1 MSIIEFILGLVV
13 LAASLVV
20 SCACYIVKNEK
31 GGLNAALGG
40 ASDFMTTRRNDNNL
54 KVNKF
59 VVKVGAVLTIAILA
73 LTIIGA
79 HFLRRNAV
87 KKNEIRSIPAK
98 VADTLHPSNVTWLSA
113 KETTKRTG
121 EILCVVAASA
131 AFMMLADTLFGAM
144 LKFAI

>member
-13 LAASLVV
+13 LAASLIV
-20 SCACYIVKNEK
+20 SCACYLVKNEK

-59 VVKVGAVLTIAILA
+59 VVKVGVVLTIAFLA

-79 HFLRRNAV
+79 HF
-87 KKNEIRSIPAK
+87 
-98 VADTLHPSNVTWLSA
+98 
-113 KETTKRTG
+113 
-121 EILCVVAASA
+121 
-131 AFMMLADTLFGAM
+131 
-144 LKFAI
+144 

>member
-20 SCACYIVKNEK
+20 SCACYIVKIEK

-59 VVKVGAVLTIAILA
+59 VVKVGVVLTIAILA

-79 HFLRRNAV
+79 HF
-87 KKNEIRSIPAK
+87 
-98 VADTLHPSNVTWLSA
+98 
-113 KETTKRTG
+113 
-121 EILCVVAASA
+121 
-131 AFMMLADTLFGAM
+131 
-144 LKFAI
+144 

>member
-1 MSIIEFILGLVV
+1 MSIIKFILGIVV

-59 VVKVGAVLTIAILA
+59 VVKVGVVLTIAILA

-79 HFLRRNAV
+79 HF
-87 KKNEIRSIPAK
+87 
-98 VADTLHPSNVTWLSA
+98 
-113 KETTKRTG
+113 
-121 EILCVVAASA
+121 
-131 AFMMLADTLFGAM
+131 
-144 LKFAI
+144 

>member
-40 ASDFMTTRRNDNNL
+40 ASDFMTTRRNDNNM

-59 VVKVGAVLTIAILA
+59 VMKVGVVLTIAILA

-79 HFLRRNAV
+79 HFGYL
-87 KKNEIRSIPAK
+87 
-98 VADTLHPSNVTWLSA
+98 
-113 KETTKRTG
+113 
-121 EILCVVAASA
+121 
-131 AFMMLADTLFGAM
+131 
-144 LKFAI
+144 

>member
-1 MSIIEFILGLVV
+1 MSIIKFILGLVV

-40 ASDFMTTRRNDNNL
+40 ASDFMMTRRNDNNL

-59 VVKVGAVLTIAILA
+59 VVKVGVVLTIAILA

-79 HFLRRNAV
+79 HF
-87 KKNEIRSIPAK
+87 
-98 VADTLHPSNVTWLSA
+98 
-113 KETTKRTG
+113 
-121 EILCVVAASA
+121 
-131 AFMMLADTLFGAM
+131 
-144 LKFAI
+144 

>member
-59 VVKVGAVLTIAILA
+59 VVKVGVVLAIAILA

-79 HFLRRNAV
+79 HF
-87 KKNEIRSIPAK
+87 
-98 VADTLHPSNVTWLSA
+98 
-113 KETTKRTG
+113 
-121 EILCVVAASA
+121 
-131 AFMMLADTLFGAM
+131 
-144 LKFAI
+144 

>member
-59 VVKVGAVLTIAILA
+59 VVKVGVVLTIVILA

-79 HFLRRNAV
+79 HF
-87 KKNEIRSIPAK
+87 
-98 VADTLHPSNVTWLSA
+98 
-113 KETTKRTG
+113 
-121 EILCVVAASA
+121 
-131 AFMMLADTLFGAM
+131 
-144 LKFAI
+144 

>member
-1 MSIIEFILGLVV
+1 MSIIKFILGLVV
-13 LAASLVV
+13 LAACLVV

-59 VVKVGAVLTIAILA
+59 VVKVGVVLTIAILA

-79 HFLRRNAV
+79 HF
-87 KKNEIRSIPAK
+87 
-98 VADTLHPSNVTWLSA
+98 
-113 KETTKRTG
+113 
-121 EILCVVAASA
+121 
-131 AFMMLADTLFGAM
+131 
-144 LKFAI
+144 

>member
-1 MSIIEFILGLVV
+1 MSIIEFFLGLVV

-20 SCACYIVKNEK
+20 SGACYIVKNEK

-59 VVKVGAVLTIAILA
+59 VMKVGVVLTIAILA

-79 HFLRRNAV
+79 HF
-87 KKNEIRSIPAK
+87 
-98 VADTLHPSNVTWLSA
+98 
-113 KETTKRTG
+113 
-121 EILCVVAASA
+121 
-131 AFMMLADTLFGAM
+131 
-144 LKFAI
+144 

>member
-59 VVKVGAVLTIAILA
+59 VVKVGVVLTIAILA

-79 HFLRRNAV
+79 HFGYL
-87 KKNEIRSIPAK
+87 
-98 VADTLHPSNVTWLSA
+98 
-113 KETTKRTG
+113 
-121 EILCVVAASA
+121 
-131 AFMMLADTLFGAM
+131 
-144 LKFAI
+144 

>member
-31 GGLNAALGG
+31 GGLTAALGG

-59 VVKVGAVLTIAILA
+59 VVKVGVVLTIAILA

-79 HFLRRNAV
+79 HF
-87 KKNEIRSIPAK
+87 
-98 VADTLHPSNVTWLSA
+98 
-113 KETTKRTG
+113 
-121 EILCVVAASA
+121 
-131 AFMMLADTLFGAM
+131 
-144 LKFAI
+144 

>member
-59 VVKVGAVLTIAILA
+59 VVKVGVVLTISILS

-79 HFLRRNAV
+79 HF
-87 KKNEIRSIPAK
+87 
-98 VADTLHPSNVTWLSA
+98 
-113 KETTKRTG
+113 
-121 EILCVVAASA
+121 
-131 AFMMLADTLFGAM
+131 
-144 LKFAI
+144 

>member
-20 SCACYIVKNEK
+20 SCACYIVKKEK

-40 ASDFMTTRRNDNNL
+40 ASDFMMTRRNDNNL

-79 HFLRRNAV
+79 HF
-87 KKNEIRSIPAK
+87 
-98 VADTLHPSNVTWLSA
+98 
-113 KETTKRTG
+113 
-121 EILCVVAASA
+121 
-131 AFMMLADTLFGAM
+131 
-144 LKFAI
+144 

>member
-13 LAASLVV
+13 LAASLVA

-59 VVKVGAVLTIAILA
+59 VVKVGVVLTIAILA

-79 HFLRRNAV
+79 HF
-87 KKNEIRSIPAK
+87 
-98 VADTLHPSNVTWLSA
+98 
-113 KETTKRTG
+113 
-121 EILCVVAASA
+121 
-131 AFMMLADTLFGAM
+131 
-144 LKFAI
+144 

>member
-1 MSIIEFILGLVV
+1 MSIIEFFLGLVV

-59 VVKVGAVLTIAILA
+59 VMKVGVVLTIVILA

-79 HFLRRNAV
+79 HF
-87 KKNEIRSIPAK
+87 
-98 VADTLHPSNVTWLSA
+98 
-113 KETTKRTG
+113 
-121 EILCVVAASA
+121 
-131 AFMMLADTLFGAM
+131 
-144 LKFAI
+144 

>member
-31 GGLNAALGG
+31 SGLNAALGG

-59 VVKVGAVLTIAILA
+59 VVKVGVVLTIAILA

-79 HFLRRNAV
+79 HF
-87 KKNEIRSIPAK
+87 
-98 VADTLHPSNVTWLSA
+98 
-113 KETTKRTG
+113 
-121 EILCVVAASA
+121 
-131 AFMMLADTLFGAM
+131 
-144 LKFAI
+144 

>member
-59 VVKVGAVLTIAILA
+59 VVKVSVVLTIAILA
-73 LTIIGA
+73 LTIIGE
-79 HFLRRNAV
+79 HFLGV
-87 KKNEIRSIPAK
+87 
-98 VADTLHPSNVTWLSA
+98 TL
-113 KETTKRTG
+113 
-121 EILCVVAASA
+121 
-131 AFMMLADTLFGAM
+131 
-144 LKFAI
+144 

>member
-1 MSIIEFILGLVV
+1 MSIIKFILGLVV

-59 VVKVGAVLTIAILA
+59 VVKVGVVLTIAILA

-79 HFLRRNAV
+79 RF
-87 KKNEIRSIPAK
+87 
-98 VADTLHPSNVTWLSA
+98 
-113 KETTKRTG
+113 
-121 EILCVVAASA
+121 
-131 AFMMLADTLFGAM
+131 
-144 LKFAI
+144 

>member
-13 LAASLVV
+13 WAASLVV

-59 VVKVGAVLTIAILA
+59 VVKVGVVLTIAILA

-79 HFLRRNAV
+79 HF
-87 KKNEIRSIPAK
+87 
-98 VADTLHPSNVTWLSA
+98 
-113 KETTKRTG
+113 
-121 EILCVVAASA
+121 
-131 AFMMLADTLFGAM
+131 
-144 LKFAI
+144 

>member
-1 MSIIEFILGLVV
+1 MSIIEFFLGLVV

-59 VVKVGAVLTIAILA
+59 VMKVGVVLTIAILA
-73 LTIIGA
+73 LTITGA
-79 HFLRRNAV
+79 HF
-87 KKNEIRSIPAK
+87 
-98 VADTLHPSNVTWLSA
+98 
-113 KETTKRTG
+113 
-121 EILCVVAASA
+121 
-131 AFMMLADTLFGAM
+131 
-144 LKFAI
+144 

>member
-40 ASDFMTTRRNDNNL
+40 AGDFMTTRRNDNNL

-59 VVKVGAVLTIAILA
+59 VVKVGVVLTIAILA

-79 HFLRRNAV
+79 HF
-87 KKNEIRSIPAK
+87 
-98 VADTLHPSNVTWLSA
+98 
-113 KETTKRTG
+113 
-121 EILCVVAASA
+121 
-131 AFMMLADTLFGAM
+131 
-144 LKFAI
+144 

>member
-1 MSIIEFILGLVV
+1 MSIIKFILGLVV

-73 LTIIGA
+73 LTIFGA
-79 HFLRRNAV
+79 HF
-87 KKNEIRSIPAK
+87 
-98 VADTLHPSNVTWLSA
+98 
-113 KETTKRTG
+113 
-121 EILCVVAASA
+121 
-131 AFMMLADTLFGAM
+131 
-144 LKFAI
+144 

>member
-1 MSIIEFILGLVV
+1 MSIIKFILGLVV

-40 ASDFMTTRRNDNNL
+40 ASDFMTTRRNENNL

-59 VVKVGAVLTIAILA
+59 VVKVGVVLTIAILA

-79 HFLRRNAV
+79 HF
-87 KKNEIRSIPAK
+87 
-98 VADTLHPSNVTWLSA
+98 
-113 KETTKRTG
+113 
-121 EILCVVAASA
+121 
-131 AFMMLADTLFGAM
+131 
-144 LKFAI
+144 

>member
-20 SCACYIVKNEK
+20 SCACYLVKNEK

-40 ASDFMTTRRNDNNL
+40 ARDFMTTRRNDNNL

-59 VVKVGAVLTIAILA
+59 VVKVGVVLTIAILA

-79 HFLRRNAV
+79 HF
-87 KKNEIRSIPAK
+87 
-98 VADTLHPSNVTWLSA
+98 
-113 KETTKRTG
+113 
-121 EILCVVAASA
+121 
-131 AFMMLADTLFGAM
+131 
-144 LKFAI
+144 

>member
-13 LAASLVV
+13 LAASLAV

-79 HFLRRNAV
+79 HF
-87 KKNEIRSIPAK
+87 
-98 VADTLHPSNVTWLSA
+98 
-113 KETTKRTG
+113 
-121 EILCVVAASA
+121 
-131 AFMMLADTLFGAM
+131 
-144 LKFAI
+144 

>member
-20 SCACYIVKNEK
+20 SCACNIVKNEK

-79 HFLRRNAV
+79 HF
-87 KKNEIRSIPAK
+87 
-98 VADTLHPSNVTWLSA
+98 
-113 KETTKRTG
+113 
-121 EILCVVAASA
+121 
-131 AFMMLADTLFGAM
+131 
-144 LKFAI
+144 

>member
-59 VVKVGAVLTIAILA
+59 VVKEGAVLTIAILA

-79 HFLRRNAV
+79 HF
-87 KKNEIRSIPAK
+87 
-98 VADTLHPSNVTWLSA
+98 
-113 KETTKRTG
+113 
-121 EILCVVAASA
+121 
-131 AFMMLADTLFGAM
+131 
-144 LKFAI
+144 

>member
-20 SCACYIVKNEK
+20 SCACYIGKNEK

-79 HFLRRNAV
+79 HF
-87 KKNEIRSIPAK
+87 
-98 VADTLHPSNVTWLSA
+98 
-113 KETTKRTG
+113 
-121 EILCVVAASA
+121 
-131 AFMMLADTLFGAM
+131 
-144 LKFAI
+144 

>member
-20 SCACYIVKNEK
+20 SCACYLVKNEK

-59 VVKVGAVLTIAILA
+59 VVKVGVVLTIAILA
-73 LTIIGA
+73 LAIIGA
-79 HFLRRNAV
+79 HF
-87 KKNEIRSIPAK
+87 
-98 VADTLHPSNVTWLSA
+98 
-113 KETTKRTG
+113 
-121 EILCVVAASA
+121 
-131 AFMMLADTLFGAM
+131 
-144 LKFAI
+144 

>member
-13 LAASLVV
+13 LATSLVV

-59 VVKVGAVLTIAILA
+59 VVKVGVVLTIAILA

-79 HFLRRNAV
+79 HF
-87 KKNEIRSIPAK
+87 
-98 VADTLHPSNVTWLSA
+98 
-113 KETTKRTG
+113 
-121 EILCVVAASA
+121 
-131 AFMMLADTLFGAM
+131 
-144 LKFAI
+144 

>member
-1 MSIIEFILGLVV
+1 MCIIEFILGLVV
-13 LAASLVV
+13 LAASLIV

-59 VVKVGAVLTIAILA
+59 VVKVGVVLTIAILA

-79 HFLRRNAV
+79 HF
-87 KKNEIRSIPAK
+87 
-98 VADTLHPSNVTWLSA
+98 
-113 KETTKRTG
+113 
-121 EILCVVAASA
+121 
-131 AFMMLADTLFGAM
+131 
-144 LKFAI
+144 

>member
-13 LAASLVV
+13 LAASLIV

-59 VVKVGAVLTIAILA
+59 VVKVSVVLTVAILA

-79 HFLRRNAV
+79 HF
-87 KKNEIRSIPAK
+87 
-98 VADTLHPSNVTWLSA
+98 
-113 KETTKRTG
+113 
-121 EILCVVAASA
+121 
-131 AFMMLADTLFGAM
+131 
-144 LKFAI
+144 

>member
-59 VVKVGAVLTIAILA
+59 VVKVSVVLTIAILA

-79 HFLRRNAV
+79 NF
-87 KKNEIRSIPAK
+87 
-98 VADTLHPSNVTWLSA
+98 
-113 KETTKRTG
+113 
-121 EILCVVAASA
+121 
-131 AFMMLADTLFGAM
+131 
-144 LKFAI
+144 

>member
-59 VVKVGAVLTIAILA
+59 VVKGGVVLTIAILA

-79 HFLRRNAV
+79 HF
-87 KKNEIRSIPAK
+87 
-98 VADTLHPSNVTWLSA
+98 
-113 KETTKRTG
+113 
-121 EILCVVAASA
+121 
-131 AFMMLADTLFGAM
+131 
-144 LKFAI
+144 

>member
-1 MSIIEFILGLVV
+1 MSINEFILGLVV

-20 SCACYIVKNEK
+20 SCACYLVKNEK

-59 VVKVGAVLTIAILA
+59 VVKVGVVLTIAILA

-79 HFLRRNAV
+79 HF
-87 KKNEIRSIPAK
+87 
-98 VADTLHPSNVTWLSA
+98 
-113 KETTKRTG
+113 
-121 EILCVVAASA
+121 
-131 AFMMLADTLFGAM
+131 
-144 LKFAI
+144 

>member
-1 MSIIEFILGLVV
+1 MSIIKFILGLVV

-31 GGLNAALGG
+31 GGVNAALGG

-59 VVKVGAVLTIAILA
+59 VVKVGVVLTIAILA

-79 HFLRRNAV
+79 HF
-87 KKNEIRSIPAK
+87 
-98 VADTLHPSNVTWLSA
+98 
-113 KETTKRTG
+113 
-121 EILCVVAASA
+121 
-131 AFMMLADTLFGAM
+131 
-144 LKFAI
+144 

>member
-31 GGLNAALGG
+31 GGLNTALGG

-59 VVKVGAVLTIAILA
+59 VVKVGVVLTIAILA

-79 HFLRRNAV
+79 HF
-87 KKNEIRSIPAK
+87 
-98 VADTLHPSNVTWLSA
+98 
-113 KETTKRTG
+113 
-121 EILCVVAASA
+121 
-131 AFMMLADTLFGAM
+131 
-144 LKFAI
+144 

>member
-13 LAASLVV
+13 LASSLVV

-79 HFLRRNAV
+79 HF
-87 KKNEIRSIPAK
+87 
-98 VADTLHPSNVTWLSA
+98 
-113 KETTKRTG
+113 
-121 EILCVVAASA
+121 
-131 AFMMLADTLFGAM
+131 
-144 LKFAI
+144 

>member
-13 LAASLVV
+13 LAASLIV
-20 SCACYIVKNEK
+20 SCACYLVKNEK

-59 VVKVGAVLTIAILA
+59 VEKVGVVLTIAILA

-79 HFLRRNAV
+79 HF
-87 KKNEIRSIPAK
+87 
-98 VADTLHPSNVTWLSA
+98 
-113 KETTKRTG
+113 
-121 EILCVVAASA
+121 
-131 AFMMLADTLFGAM
+131 
-144 LKFAI
+144 